1 MAGAQVSSPEDMIEV
16 FERSGSLV
24 WRGMKTNGLAGAG
37 PPLWES
43 FQAEVAK
50 ADKKTKKP

>member
-1 MAGAQVSSPEDMIEV
+1 MIEV

-50 ADKKTKKP
+50 AQKRAKKP